1 MKATIKTESKN
12 RALKKKILLHITL
25 LKLEKTNPSAVSVLQ
40 LLSLKTEKKYVSY
53 YYYCRPPSMIIT
65 FYPEKQKTLSPP
77 LSPLCHLLTLRI
89 YCITMKITLKMYQQR

>member
-40 LLSLKTEKKYVSY
+40 LLSLKTEKI
-53 YYYCRPPSMIIT
+53 CILLLL
-65 FYPEKQKTLSPP
+65 LS
-77 LSPLCHLLTLRI
+77 SPLNDYYILP
-89 YCITMKITLKMYQQR
+89 

>member
-40 LLSLKTEKKYVSY
+40 LLSLKTEKNMYLTTTTVV
-53 YYYCRPPSMIIT
+53 PP
-65 FYPEKQKTLSPP
+65 Q
-77 LSPLCHLLTLRI
+77 
-89 YCITMKITLKMYQQR
+89 